1 MYPYRN
7 MPLQPQ
13 QNQSLQHARPPQP
26 FPTWSVRQ
34 NHNPYTQIQKGPIAN
49 NKDGCALMQS
59 VDNPDVS
66 ATHASGMTAQ
76 AFRNVNVQDPTMQSE
91 YFHNS
96 VIDTSKFPA
105 DNDCA

>member
-1 MYPYRN
+1 
-7 MPLQPQ
+7 
-13 QNQSLQHARPPQP
+13 
-26 FPTWSVRQ
+26 
-34 NHNPYTQIQKGPIAN
+34 
-49 NKDGCALMQS
+49 MQS
-59 VDNPDVS
+59 VDNLDVS

-76 AFRNVNVQDPTMQSE
+76 AFRNVNLQDPTMQSE